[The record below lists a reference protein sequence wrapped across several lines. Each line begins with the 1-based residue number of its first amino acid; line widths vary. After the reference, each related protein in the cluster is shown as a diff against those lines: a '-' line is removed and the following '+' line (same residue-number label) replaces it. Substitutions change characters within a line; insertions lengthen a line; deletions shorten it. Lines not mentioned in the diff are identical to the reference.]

1 MKRLRFITILLL
13 LFVAPVHAQQ
23 TVMVSVT
30 PNIETS
36 AYATGDV
43 IGELM
48 EFEGA
53 LREVRGSGHLSGA
66 IISNKAAQAV
76 DLELWVF
83 FKEPENSTL
92 TDNSAIAVSDD
103 DIANGVMILSFGSAT
118 RFTSAN
124 NIIHYLGNQ
133 LHPVFGR
140 IGDRNSTS
148 SSLWAVLVSRGSP
161 TFGSAADLTVTLGI
175 AQD

>member
-1 MKRLRFITILLL
+1 MKLLKLLTILLL
-13 LFVAPVHAQQ
+13 FAAPVSAQQ
-23 TVMVSVT
+23 TVLTAVT
-30 PNIETS
+30 PNIQTS

-53 LREVRGSGHLSGA
+53 FREVKGSGHLTGVT
-66 IISNKAAQAV
+66 ISDKAAQAV
-76 DLELWVF
+76 DLELWLF
-83 FKEPENSTL
+83 FKEPENSTF
-92 TDNSAIAVSDD
+92 TDNSAIAVSDN
-103 DIANGVMILSFGSAT
+103 DIASGVIILSFGSAT

-124 NIIHYLGNQ
+124 NIIHYSGNQ

-140 IGDRNSTS
+140 VGDRNSTS
-148 SSLWAVLVSRGSP
+148 SSLWGVLVSRGAP
-161 TFGSAADLTVTLGI
+161 TFGSAADLTITLGI